1 MSSAPSYFQITRN
14 LGHTFFQ
21 EYRVLCYKSEEEA
34 DGQDEEVLASF
45 SRLQVSE
52 SEVPEY

>member
-1 MSSAPSYFQITRN
+1 
-14 LGHTFFQ
+14 
-21 EYRVLCYKSEEEA
+21 VLCYKSEEEA
-34 DGQDEEVLASF
+34 DGQDEEVVASF